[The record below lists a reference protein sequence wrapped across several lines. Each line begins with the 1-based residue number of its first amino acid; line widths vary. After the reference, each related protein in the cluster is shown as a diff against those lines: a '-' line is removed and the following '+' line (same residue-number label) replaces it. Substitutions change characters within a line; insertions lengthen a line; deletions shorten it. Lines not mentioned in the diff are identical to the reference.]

1 MDDDKAKGIIDKT
14 IEAVEE
20 FAREVSDVAK
30 HMIDPPE
37 PLKPG
42 DEVIMLPMADG
53 GMFAPP
59 MTPQYVVVHHPRK
72 SRAKKVATKA
82 SKTAAKTTAK
92 KSAKKTAK
100 KASPKK
106 AKKAKK
112 AKATAVKKKTGKKVV
127 KKKKAKKAKR

>member
-1 MDDDKAKGIIDKT
+1 MDDDKAKGIIEKT

-20 FAREVSDVAK
+20 FASEVSDVAK
-30 HMIDPPE
+30 HMMDPPE

-72 SRAKKVATKA
+72 SRARKV
-82 SKTAAKTTAK
+82 
-92 KSAKKTAK
+92 AKKTQKPPAK
-100 KASPKK
+100 KAAKKPAKKAAKKVSPKK
-106 AKKAKK
+106 AKKSK
-112 AKATAVKKKTGKKVV
+112 AKSAVKKKSGKKVA